1 MKLFNTM
8 SRKIEDFFPLEEGAV
23 KFYFCGMTVQDSPHL
38 GHLRAFL
45 SADILVRYLEYK
57 GYKVKFVLNITDIDD
72 KIIERAKREGRDYRE
87 IAERYEREFFE
98 VSEKMN
104 LRRADIYPRAT
115 QHITEISEII
125 KKLMEKG
132 LAYES
137 EGNIWYDVSEFDEYG
152 KLSGKPIEELESG
165 ARIEPDPTKKD
176 PLDFSLWKKK
186 KGKEP
191 FFYSPFGEGRPGWHI
206 ECSAMSMRHL
216 GETIDI
222 HGGGEDLI
230 FPHHENEIA
239 QSKGLTSKEFAK
251 YWFHTGLMRMKGEKM
266 SKSTGLFFRVLEA
279 LENYHPD
286 VLRYFLLKAHYRSPL
301 EYDENSLED
310 AKKSWERIRDV
321 ILKGDNKELEGFSSD
336 IREYL
341 KKFESAMEDDLNTPK
356 VFALLHELSSLGNK
370 LYEEK
375 NEKFYEVKNLLIF
388 MTKILGF
395 KLELKKFDLQL
406 AQNLLELIIEIRQ
419 NLRRENRYD
428 LSDKIREKLK
438 NFGIELLDKREKT
451 EYRYLF

>member
-1 MKLFNTM
+1 MKIFNTI
-8 SRKIEDFFPLEEGAV
+8 SKKIEDFIPLEEGKV

-45 SADILVRYLEYK
+45 CADILVRFLEYK

-72 KIIERAKREGRDYRE
+72 KIIQKAIKEGKDFRE
-87 IAERYEREFFE
+87 IAERYESEFFE

-104 LRRADIYPRAT
+104 LRKADIYPRAT

-125 KKLMEKG
+125 KKLLNKN

-152 KLSGKPIEELESG
+152 KLSGKPLEELEKG
-165 ARIEPDPTKKD
+165 ARVEPDPTKKD

-186 KGKEP
+186 KENEP

-206 ECSAMSMRHL
+206 ECSAMSMKHL

-239 QSKGLTSKEFAK
+239 QSKGATGKEFAK
-251 YWFHTGLMRMKGEKM
+251 YWFHTGLLRMKGEKM
-266 SKSTGLFFRVLEA
+266 SKSTGLFFRA
-279 LENYHPD
+279 LDALKSYHPD

-301 EYDENSLED
+301 EYDENSLEV
-310 AKKSWERIRDV
+310 AKKSWDKIKD
-321 ILKGDNKELEGFSSD
+321 IIFKGENKELEGFSPP

-341 KKFESAMEDDLNTPK
+341 KKFESALEEDLNTPK
-356 VFALLHELSSLGNK
+356 VFAILHELKNLANK
-370 LYEEK
+370 LYEDGKE
-375 NEKFYEVKNLLIF
+375 EFFEVKNLMIF
-388 MTKILGF
+388 ILKILGF
-395 KLELKKFDLQL
+395 KLDEEKINSSLLN
-406 AQNLLELIIEIRQ
+406 NLLSTIIEIRQ
-419 NLRRENRYD
+419 LLREEKIFH

-438 NFGIELLDKREKT
+438 NFGIELLDTKKGT
-451 EYRYLF
+451 EYKILK